1 MKTIFVFGS
10 NLAGRH
16 GAGSALA
23 AYQTW
28 GAKLGVGVGL
38 QGNCY
43 AIPTK
48 DENLNILS
56 LDEIKPY
63 VDSFMKFVE
72 ANSNLSFLIT
82 EIGCG
87 LAGYTS
93 KEIAPLFKEAVKY
106 ENCTL
111 PYSFYDTLN
120 IPPIF
125 QRKLES
131 VWSN

>member
-48 DENLNILS
+48 DENLNTLS
-56 LDEIKPY
+56 IDEIKLY
-63 VDSFMKFVE
+63 VDSFLEFVRV
-72 ANSNLSFLIT
+72 NSHLSFLIT

-87 LAGYTS
+87 LAGYTPTQ
-93 KEIAPLFKEAVKY
+93 IAPLFDKIVHT
-106 ENCTL
+106 NCTL
-111 PYSFYDTLN
+111 PYSFYEILSTN
-120 IPPIF
+120 SKF

-131 VWSN
+131 TWSH

>member
-48 DENLNILS
+48 DENLNTLS
-56 LDEIKPY
+56 IDEIKLY
-63 VDSFMKFVE
+63 VDSFLEFVRV
-72 ANSNLSFLIT
+72 NSHLSFLIT

-87 LAGYTS
+87 LAGYTPTQ
-93 KEIAPLFKEAVKY
+93 IAPLFDKIVHA
-106 ENCTL
+106 NCTL
-111 PYSFYDTLN
+111 PYSFYEILSTN
-120 IPPIF
+120 SKF

-131 VWSN
+131 TWSH